1 MKFRAV
7 MTAGLV
13 LCGAAVMPALAQ
25 GDDTVPLGITVKHG
39 WTRQTTEAGKTTPAY
54 FTIHNAGTAPDTLVS
69 TSCPIAHH
77 TLLLDRSGQPVGGL
91 VIKPGETLTL
101 APDQT
106 HLMLQ
111 QNRFRFYAHAMIP
124 CSVDFLDAG
133 KVILYLHV
141 EPNGAKGYEQARRP
155 IVKN

>member
-1 MKFRAV
+1 MKFLAA

-13 LCGAAVMPALAQ
+13 LCGAAAMPALAKS
-25 GDDTVPLGITVKHG
+25 DETVPLGMTVGHG
-39 WTRQTTEAGKTTPAY
+39 WTRQTKARGQTTPAY
-54 FTIHNAGTAPDTLVS
+54 FTIHNAGTTPDTLVS

-77 TLLLDRSGQPVGGL
+77 TLLLDRSGQAVGGL
-91 VIKPGETLTL
+91 VIKPGETVTL
-101 APDQT
+101 APDRT

-141 EPNGAKGYEQARRP
+141 EPDDAKAYEQVRRP